1 MKQLL
6 MVTIAAAALAA
17 ATAYA
22 QGTSTTQ
29 RPGAAAGQKTAA
41 PEGHTAPL
49 PQPTTEG
56 TPSAPTGDMAL
67 GAVRITRRVK
77 ANGET
82 LAPGTYQI
90 RLTPDLAKPD
100 ATGQTPQLERWV
112 EFRQGN
118 QVRGKEVVSIV
129 PSTDISKVQKDSAP
143 RPGSY
148 KVEMLKGNEYLRVW
162 INRGGNHFLLY
173 LLPA

>member
-6 MVTIAAAALAA
+6 MVTTVAAALTAV
-17 ATAYA
+17 AYA
-22 QGTSTTQ
+22 QGTSATQ
-29 RPGAAAGQKTAA
+29 RPGTAAGQKTAA
-41 PEGHTAPL
+41 PAGHTSPL
-49 PQPTTEG
+49 PQPTTDA
-56 TPSAPTGDMAL
+56 TPSAPAGDLAL

-90 RLTPDLAKPD
+90 RLTPDQAKPD

-118 QVRGKEVVSIV
+118 QVRAKEVVSIV

-143 RPGSY
+143 RPGGY
-148 KVEMLKGNEYLRVW
+148 KVEMLKDNEYVRVW
-162 INRGGNHFLLY
+162 INRGGNHYLLY